1 MTFVRSALPLP
12 HGANVLIRTVFT
24 CADGS
29 GTFDGLKHFQL
40 TFSSDTSFTTK
51 GQLELKAG
59 TGAYVGLSGHGSV
72 VGAVVN
78 EVGGGFTT
86 GVLR

>member
-1 MTFVRSALPLP
+1 M
-12 HGANVLIRTVFT
+12 LIRTVFT

-29 GTFDGLKHFQL
+29 GTFTGLKHFRL
-40 TFSSDTSFTTK
+40 AFSSDTSFTTK
-51 GQLELKAG
+51 GQLNLQGG

-72 VGAVVN
+72 VGGSVD